1 MNTRWNCLFP
11 CSPARFH
18 APCEARKWK
27 KQKSENAKRS
37 EPNIGQIPSRTD
49 PKPALVSQLILACR
63 NLLAT
68 EMIVAQF
75 EMAVDFLKI
84 LSLDS
89 NLERY

>member
-1 MNTRWNCLFP
+1 
-11 CSPARFH
+11 
-18 APCEARKWK
+18 
-27 KQKSENAKRS
+27 
-37 EPNIGQIPSRTD
+37 
-49 PKPALVSQLILACR
+49 VSQLILACR